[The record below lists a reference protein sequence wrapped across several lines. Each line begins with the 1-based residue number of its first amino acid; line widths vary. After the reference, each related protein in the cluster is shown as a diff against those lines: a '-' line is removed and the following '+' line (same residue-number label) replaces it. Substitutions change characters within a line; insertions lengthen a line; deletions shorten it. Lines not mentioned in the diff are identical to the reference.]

1 MNDIKGNLKTTLKV
15 ISKQKNE
22 NRRYFVNK

>member
-1 MNDIKGNLKTTLKV
+1 MNDIKSNLKTPLKV
-15 ISKQKNE
+15 ISKKENE